1 MMNAL
6 GRLVTIAGASVLIT
20 AGSLRAQDRGGPA
33 RPDSAA
39 QRKAIL
45 ADREAIWRAWFTNDR
60 PQLELLLPAS
70 VIAINNGDTTWQ
82 DRSAALAG
90 ATQFARD
97 GGKLIRVAFPRTEI
111 QVFGDVAIL
120 YSVYELEIE
129 QSGKRSFQRGRAT
142 EVVILRAGRWR
153 NAGWHLDS
161 GR

>member
-6 GRLVTIAGASVLIT
+6 GRRLTGAGFGVLIT
-20 AGSLRAQDRGGPA
+20 AGSLCAQNSSGPT
-33 RPDSAA
+33 RHDSAA

-60 PQLELLLPAS
+60 TQLEFLLPPS

-82 DRSAALAG
+82 DRSGALAG
-90 ATQFARD
+90 AAQFARE

-111 QVFGDVAIL
+111 QIFGDVAIL
-120 YSVYELEIE
+120 YSIYELELE
-129 QSGKRSFQRGRAT
+129 QSGKRSIQRGRAT
-142 EVVILRAGRWR
+142 EVFILRTRRWR

-161 GR
+161 GS